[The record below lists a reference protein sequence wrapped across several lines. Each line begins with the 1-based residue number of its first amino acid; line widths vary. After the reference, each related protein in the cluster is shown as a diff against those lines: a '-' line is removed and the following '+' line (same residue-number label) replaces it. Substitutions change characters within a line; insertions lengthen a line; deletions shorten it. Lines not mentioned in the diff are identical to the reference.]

1 MADLDEE
8 LRQLEQDTDEYYG
21 IEQERPAKK
30 IFPKEQEKTRSL
42 RLKRYKEQNLARFSN
57 IYMLAGMLIGV
68 AVFYFLV
75 VPEIKSSYKEE
86 IRDLETSYNQTLST
100 KNSEI
105 DNLKLE
111 LDSVNSKNSDLEATQ
126 TTMQTTIDKLTEE
139 VETLKRTVE
148 SGGLSTTTSNGTVG
162 ESEAVMTTPEDEGVG
177 AEDAAL
183 AAQNAANAAAERNN
197 ASVIGISTDS
207 VEGVIDH
214 E

>member
-8 LRQLEQDTDEYYG
+8 LTELENEQQIQQDTDEYYG

-75 VPEIKSSYKEE
+75 VPDIKSDYKEE
-86 IRDLETSYNQTLST
+86 IREMETTYNETIST
-100 KNSEI
+100 KNNEI
-105 DNLKLE
+105 ENLNLQLE
-111 LDSVNSKNSDLEATQ
+111 SLTKKNSTYETTQ
-126 TTMQTTIDKLTEE
+126 TTMQTTIDNLTSE

-148 SGGLSTTTSNGTVG
+148 NGGLSVDDTDTTEKDSSSPTDAT
-162 ESEAVMTTPEDEGVG
+162 EQDQTT
-177 AEDAAL
+177 
-183 AAQNAANAAAERNN
+183 NAAAERNN
-197 ASVIGISTDS
+197 ANVIGISGDS
-207 VEGVIDH
+207 VEGVIDN

>member
-8 LRQLEQDTDEYYG
+8 LNELEQQQNQQDTDEYYG

-75 VPEIKSSYKEE
+75 VPDIKSDYKEE
-86 IRDLETSYNQTLST
+86 IREMETTYNETIST
-100 KNSEI
+100 KNNEI
-105 DNLKLE
+105 ENLNLQLE
-111 LDSVNSKNSDLEATQ
+111 SLTKKNSSYETTQ
-126 TTMQTTIDKLTEE
+126 TTMQTTIDNLTSE

-148 SGGLSTTTSNGTVG
+148 NGGLYVDDTDTEKKDSSSPT
-162 ESEAVMTTPEDEGVG
+162 
-177 AEDAAL
+177 DATEQD
-183 AAQNAANAAAERNN
+183 QNTNAAAERNN
-197 ASVIGISTDS
+197 ANVIGISGDS
-207 VEGVIDH
+207 VEGVIDN